1 MDLLEKCYNQT
12 KGFDYFETFSPIIKH
27 VTVRT
32 VLTLVVSKGW
42 DIKQLDV
49 NKTFLNRYIAKDVY
63 MDQPQDF
70 WVKSSILFVCKLKKI
85 LYGLKKALQT
95 WYDKLRGHLFLLDF
109 QQSKGDAF
117 MFIH

>member
-70 WVKSSILFVCKLKKI
+70 WVKSSILFVCKLKKDLI
-85 LYGLKKALQT
+85 
-95 WYDKLRGHLFLLDF
+95 WFE
-109 QQSKGDAF
+109 KGSSNLV
-117 MFIH
+117 